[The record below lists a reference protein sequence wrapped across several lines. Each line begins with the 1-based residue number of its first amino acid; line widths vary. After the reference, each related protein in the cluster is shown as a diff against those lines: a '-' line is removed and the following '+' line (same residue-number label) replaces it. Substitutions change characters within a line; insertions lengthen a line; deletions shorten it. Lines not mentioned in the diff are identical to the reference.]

1 MNVIE
6 LESIR
11 KVYGIGESE
20 FEALKDLN
28 LNVKEGEFIAILG
41 PSGSGKSTVMN
52 IIGTL
57 DVPTKGK
64 VLLENSDISKANENK
79 LAEIRGKKIG
89 FVFQQFNLIPT
100 LSAVENV
107 ALPLL
112 FQNVPSARALKKA
125 QEMLEDVGLGK
136 RLRNKPSQ
144 LSGGEQQRVAIARA
158 LVNDPKIILADEP
171 TGNLDSKTSIEIMNL
186 LKSLNKKGKTI
197 ILITHNKAL
206 AKYASKTV
214 NIVDGRIKK

>member
-112 FQNVPSARALKKA
+112 
-125 QEMLEDVGLGK
+125 
-136 RLRNKPSQ
+136 
-144 LSGGEQQRVAIARA
+144 
-158 LVNDPKIILADEP
+158 
-171 TGNLDSKTSIEIMNL
+171 
-186 LKSLNKKGKTI
+186 
-197 ILITHNKAL
+197 
-206 AKYASKTV
+206 
-214 NIVDGRIKK
+214 